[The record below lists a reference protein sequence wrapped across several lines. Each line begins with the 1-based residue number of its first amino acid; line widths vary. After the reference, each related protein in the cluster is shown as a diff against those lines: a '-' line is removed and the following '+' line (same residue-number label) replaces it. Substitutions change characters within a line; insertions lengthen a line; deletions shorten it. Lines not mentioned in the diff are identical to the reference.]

1 MRGHRIDKFDKLS
14 KDIDIASGVKDMINF
29 QEMCEGVEIT
39 THLKPYSSHPDL
51 AMLFEEKKI
60 SKALMTK

>member
-1 MRGHRIDKFDKLS
+1 MRGHRPDKFDKLS

-39 THLKPYSSHPDL
+39 THIKP
-51 AMLFEEKKI
+51 
-60 SKALMTK
+60 